1 MKQIYIFIFCLLGMT
16 INAQNDVTFSVDMS
30 GYGASFTTVY
40 VSGSLNGW
48 SGTDNPM
55 TDMGGGI
62 WEVTLPIAD
71 GTYDYKFTVDNW
83 TDQENFS
90 AGAVCTTTNGGFT
103 NRFLEVA
110 GSDVTLSTP
119 DFAVCYEDTDG
130 IDGPHDITFIVDM
143 SGYGGSYTTPEV
155 NGTFNGWCGNCNAMT
170 NVSGDIWSVTLPI
183 PEGQIEFKFAHDSWT
198 GQENF
203 AEGTPY
209 TVTNGGFTNRF
220 LQVDGDKTVSYV
232 WEQGAVLNTDDVALN
247 DVSLSVYPNPTKNN
261 WNVETNNASIN
272 SVEVFD
278 ILGKQVLLV
287 PVTGSSVEISS
298 ENLGSGIYLAKIN
311 TDFGAK
317 TIKLIKE

>member
-1 MKQIYIFIFCLLGMT
+1 MKQIYIFLFCLLGAT
-16 INAQNDVTFSVDMS
+16 VNAQSDITFSVDMS
-30 GYGASFTTVY
+30 GYGGSFTTVY

-62 WEVTLPIAD
+62 WQVTLPLMD
-71 GTYDYKFTVDNW
+71 GTYDYKFTIDNW
-83 TDQENFS
+83 SDQENFS

-103 NRFLEVA
+103 NRFLDVA
-110 GSDVTLSTP
+110 GSDMTLSTP

-130 IDGPHDITFIVDM
+130 VDGPHDVTFIVDM
-143 SGYGGSYTTPEV
+143 SGYGGSYTTPEI
-155 NGTFNGWCGNCNAMT
+155 NGTFNGWCGGCNVLVDQG
-170 NVSGDIWSVTLPI
+170 NDIWSVTLPLT
-183 PEGQIEFKFAHDSWT
+183 EEQIEFKFAHDSWA

-203 AEGTPY
+203 IEGTPY

-220 LQVDGDKTVSYV
+220 LQIDGDKTVSYI
-232 WEQGAVLNTDDVALN
+232 WEQGAALSTNDVTLN
-247 DVSLSVYPNPTKNN
+247 DVSLSVYPNPTRSN

-287 PVTGSSVEISS
+287 PVSGNSAVISS
-298 ENLGSGIYLAKIN
+298 DNLGSGIYLAKIN